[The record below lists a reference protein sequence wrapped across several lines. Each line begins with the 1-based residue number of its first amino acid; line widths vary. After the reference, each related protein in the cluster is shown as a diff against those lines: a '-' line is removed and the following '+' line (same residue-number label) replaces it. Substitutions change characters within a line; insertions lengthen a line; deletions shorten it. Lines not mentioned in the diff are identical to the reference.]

1 MDVCGVEVGERGP
14 RVGVSV
20 TLFWKGASEVSK
32 VGNYHVSRLC
42 LVDGVEG
49 LQQLL
54 IALGVSSYVCQ
65 NLVCVITSPFSLT
78 VTLHCADQE

>member
-1 MDVCGVEVGERGP
+1 MDVYSVEVGERGP

-20 TLFWKGASEVSK
+20 TLHWKGASEVGK
-32 VGNYHVSRLC
+32 VGNHHVGGLC

-65 NLVCVITSPFSLT
+65 NLVCIITSPSSLT